1 MPTARA
7 ITVEVTEMISELRKY
22 SSTGMPPW
30 PTPEN
35 IAT

>member
-1 MPTARA
+1 MPMAMA
-7 ITVEVTEMISELRKY
+7 ITVEVTEMIRELRKY
-22 SSTGMPPW
+22 SRTGMPPL